1 MHPHRFRL
9 CGPLDVCATGVN
21 DFDAARRDLGPGP
34 GKTGS
39 APSADPAAALSPR
52 TVWKKVRCHNRSI
65 RYTSP
70 ADMAEKRM
78 ASTKRMSWAI
88 FIQIRRERCTHHA
101 VMMCVCVCACAYVI
115 YRMRGQFFF
124 NVRAAVVAVAC
135 WSGAVGHSIFMLCA
149 ADALRNYRVTSMRNA
164 NRAHSCRNGHI

>member
-1 MHPHRFRL
+1 MPQTYAPKYRTHTMHPHRFRL

-78 ASTKRMSWAI
+78 ARTKRMRWAI

-101 VMMCVCVCACAYVI
+101 VMMCVCLCIRNLSDERTVFLMLALLLLPCRLLVRCCRAFHI
-115 YRMRGQFFF
+115 Y
-124 NVRAAVVAVAC
+124 VAC
-135 WSGAVGHSIFMLCA
+135 GRCSA
-149 ADALRNYRVTSMRNA
+149 
-164 NRAHSCRNGHI
+164 

>member
-1 MHPHRFRL
+1 MH
-9 CGPLDVCATGVN
+9 V
-21 DFDAARRDLGPGP
+21 AACRKHMPRNIVRTQCILIGSDCVALLTFAQPGSMTLTQRDGTSAPAP

-78 ASTKRMSWAI
+78 ARTKRMRWAI

-101 VMMCVCVCACAYVI
+101 VMMCVCLCIRNLSDERTVFLMLALLLLPCRLLVRCCRAFHI
-115 YRMRGQFFF
+115 Y
-124 NVRAAVVAVAC
+124 VAC
-135 WSGAVGHSIFMLCA
+135 GRCSA
-149 ADALRNYRVTSMRNA
+149 
-164 NRAHSCRNGHI
+164 